1 MRGAAAGRGGTFE
14 EVYGGNHG
22 CVVAIATFIVWG
34 TGAELKLGEKV
45 GVSGVEAK
53 TRLEP
58 GVVLSFTA

>member
-1 MRGAAAGRGGTFE
+1 MRGAAAGRGTFE

-22 CVVAIATFIVWG
+22 CVVAIATFIDSG
-34 TGAELKLGEKV
+34 TGAELELGEKV

-58 GVVLSFTA
+58 RVVLSFTA